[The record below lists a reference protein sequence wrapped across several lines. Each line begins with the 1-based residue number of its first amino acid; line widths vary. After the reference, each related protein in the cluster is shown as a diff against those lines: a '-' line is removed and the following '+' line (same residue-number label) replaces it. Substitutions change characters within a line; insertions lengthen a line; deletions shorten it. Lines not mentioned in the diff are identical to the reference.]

1 MKGDASGTCR
11 HPAGARILRCRYAP
25 TAEPLS
31 APDPLADR
39 IDAELPQT
47 QCTQCGYDG
56 CRPYAEAIARGEAE
70 INRCPPGGD
79 EGVAALARLL
89 GKPVLPIAPECG
101 EPVETPQVARIDE
114 DLCIGC
120 VKCIQACPVDAIVG
134 AAKQMHTVIAAECT
148 GCGLCIPPCPVD
160 CIDLVDNPDPTPL
173 RARAEQFRAR
183 YEARNE
189 RSARRQREREE
200 RRRAKRR
207 QLESARG
214 GKSDPRRAEISA
226 AVERARARRRDRD
239 GNQS

>member
-1 MKGDASGTCR
+1 V
-11 HPAGARILRCRYAP
+11 
-25 TAEPLS
+25 TAEPVSS
-31 APDPLADR
+31 ADPLADR

-56 CRPYAEAIARGEAE
+56 CRPYAEAIARGEAG

-89 GKPVLPIAPECG
+89 DRPVVPIAPECG
-101 EPVETPQVARIDE
+101 EAVEKPQVARIDE

-120 VKCIQACPVDAIVG
+120 VKCIQACPVDAIIG
-134 AAKQMHTVIAAECT
+134 AARQMHTVLTAECT

-173 RARAEQFRAR
+173 RERAEQFRAR
-183 YEARNE
+183 YDAHNE
-189 RSARRQREREE
+189 RIARRRQEREA

-207 QLESARG
+207 QLEATRSGTA
-214 GKSDPRRAEISA
+214 DPRRAEISA
-226 AVERARARRRDRD
+226 AVERARARRQKQNPNR
-239 GNQS
+239 S